1 MCNFLEG
8 ILKCLISKNYVSS
21 ISIFYFQ
28 IAYNIDIDSINN
40 DKDDSFNSMFNE
52 TIDITMRHF
61 GDIYAEINPWKL
73 KDRARLK
80 KIVSLMR
87 KKGYE
92 MITERLNN
100 SDSYVKDILS
110 KIIDACSI

>member
-1 MCNFLEG
+1 
-8 ILKCLISKNYVSS
+8 
-21 ISIFYFQ
+21 
-28 IAYNIDIDSINN
+28 
-40 DKDDSFNSMFNE
+40 MFNE

-87 KKGYE
+87 KNGYE

>member
-1 MCNFLEG
+1 
-8 ILKCLISKNYVSS
+8 
-21 ISIFYFQ
+21 
-28 IAYNIDIDSINN
+28 
-40 DKDDSFNSMFNE
+40 MFNE

-87 KKGYE
+87 KNGYE
-92 MITERLNN
+92 LITERLNN